1 MSDITMCTL
10 HSEKPYYITEINK
23 NIYSIEELNYYLY
36 NYLYLVDEE
45 FFSESLIDYIENE
58 LKQTTIATGLR
69 QALNKNGNLGEMIA
83 FVIKNSGY
91 YTQKE
96 ADDLERHLV
105 MLNSKTSAERIKAKA
120 DILLDNHKYNMAISF
135 YQSIINKGT
144 NSELSETFYGIQSGG
159 ITDPD
164 DQEYAGKWGESSECQ
179 KHI

>member
-83 FVIKNSGY
+83 FVS
-91 YTQKE
+91 
-96 ADDLERHLV
+96 
-105 MLNSKTSAERIKAKA
+105 
-120 DILLDNHKYNMAISF
+120 
-135 YQSIINKGT
+135 
-144 NSELSETFYGIQSGG
+144 TF
-159 ITDPD
+159 P
-164 DQEYAGKWGESSECQ
+164 
-179 KHI
+179 

>member
-83 FVIKNSGY
+83 VVIKNSGY
-91 YTQKE
+91 YTQ
-96 ADDLERHLV
+96 
-105 MLNSKTSAERIKAKA
+105 
-120 DILLDNHKYNMAISF
+120 
-135 YQSIINKGT
+135 
-144 NSELSETFYGIQSGG
+144 
-159 ITDPD
+159 
-164 DQEYAGKWGESSECQ
+164 
-179 KHI
+179 

>member
-69 QALNKNGNLGEMIA
+69 QALNKN
-83 FVIKNSGY
+83 
-91 YTQKE
+91 
-96 ADDLERHLV
+96 
-105 MLNSKTSAERIKAKA
+105 
-120 DILLDNHKYNMAISF
+120 
-135 YQSIINKGT
+135 
-144 NSELSETFYGIQSGG
+144 
-159 ITDPD
+159 
-164 DQEYAGKWGESSECQ
+164 W
-179 KHI
+179 

>member
-83 FVIKNSGY
+83 FVIKNS
-91 YTQKE
+91 
-96 ADDLERHLV
+96 
-105 MLNSKTSAERIKAKA
+105 
-120 DILLDNHKYNMAISF
+120 
-135 YQSIINKGT
+135 
-144 NSELSETFYGIQSGG
+144 
-159 ITDPD
+159 
-164 DQEYAGKWGESSECQ
+164 
-179 KHI
+179 

>member
-83 FVIKNSGY
+83 
-91 YTQKE
+91 
-96 ADDLERHLV
+96 L
-105 MLNSKTSAERIKAKA
+105 
-120 DILLDNHKYNMAISF
+120 
-135 YQSIINKGT
+135 
-144 NSELSETFYGIQSGG
+144 
-159 ITDPD
+159 
-164 DQEYAGKWGESSECQ
+164 
-179 KHI
+179 